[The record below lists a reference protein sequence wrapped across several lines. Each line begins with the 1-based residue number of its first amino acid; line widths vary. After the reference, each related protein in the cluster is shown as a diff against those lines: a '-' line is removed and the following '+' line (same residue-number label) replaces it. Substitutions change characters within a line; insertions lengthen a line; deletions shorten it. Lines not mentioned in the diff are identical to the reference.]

1 MWIPQ
6 LSTCI
11 CVSSVTGIPFSA
23 RFESSEMMNFHKHTA
38 DGDESPMAR
47 QAWPFSGKLQ
57 NGFWIFT

>member
-38 DGDESPMAR
+38 DGDESPTHIRLGPSLANCRMD
-47 QAWPFSGKLQ
+47 F
-57 NGFWIFT
+57 GFLP